1 MAPIVPIAPGVFRI
15 PTFSDVINTLVLVDD
30 DGSVGLVD
38 TGLKRASGRI
48 VAGLAAIG
56 KQPADVQRIILTH
69 AHNDHAGSAA
79 RLLPNTSAAGVGVH
93 RDEVQYVESGVSPP
107 INQQTLLGR
116 LFTRASAGGFDA
128 VPVAENF
135 HDGQLLDLA
144 GGLRVHHTPGHTPG
158 HISLLHEPTGVLFTG
173 DAIWNPMGR
182 MTWPVAAFC
191 TSTELNQQSAHILGE
206 LDYRVAAFTHGPHL
220 RDNARESIRAFLR
233 RKGL

>member
-15 PTFSDVINTLVLVDD
+15 PTFSDAINTLVVVDD
-30 DGSVGLVD
+30 DGSVAVVD

-56 KQPADVQRIILTH
+56 KHPRDVQRIILTH

-79 RLLPNTSAAGVGVH
+79 DLVHRTGLAGVGLH
-93 RDEVQYVESGVSPP
+93 RADADYAEAGVSPP
-107 INQQTLLGR
+107 MNQQALLGR
-116 LFTRASAGGFDA
+116 LFTRMSAGGFDP

-135 HDGQLLDLA
+135 SDGQLLAIA

-173 DAIWNPMGR
+173 DAIWNPLGR

-191 TSTELNQQSAHILGE
+191 TSTELNQQSAHVLGE
-206 LDYRVAAFTHGPHL
+206 LDYRVAAFTHGPHI
-220 RDNARESIRAFLR
+220 RDNARESIRGFLR